1 METYTF
7 QQLISWVQQQPPSP
21 LYVWTRETFL
31 LVMGVTDGVLIETEE
46 LSEFPQREMA
56 LHVLLLIHHAA
67 AQGFLVGL
75 SLQNLLFNCP
85 RLPAH
90 RHTSISDILQN
101 ALQGEAAR
109 SFGSNVSACL
119 SLHVLVMLRACFL
132 SNGQRAACRC
142 STSSSVHLS
151 THGPWPVHH

>member
-1 METYTF
+1 METST
-7 QQLISWVQQQPPSP
+7 LVHQQPPSP
-21 LYVWTRETFL
+21 LYVWTRESFL
-31 LVMGVTDGVLIETEE
+31 LVMGVTDGVLIKTEE

-90 RHTSISDILQN
+90 RHTSNSDILQY

-109 SFGSNVSACL
+109 SFGSNVSAG
-119 SLHVLVMLRACFL
+119 F
-132 SNGQRAACRC
+132 
-142 STSSSVHLS
+142 S
-151 THGPWPVHH
+151 THV